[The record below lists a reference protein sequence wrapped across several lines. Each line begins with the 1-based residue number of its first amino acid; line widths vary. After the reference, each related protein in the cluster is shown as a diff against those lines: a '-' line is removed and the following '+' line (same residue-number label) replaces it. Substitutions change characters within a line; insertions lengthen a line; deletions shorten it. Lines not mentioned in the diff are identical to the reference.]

1 MGSAG
6 RGLSLYHVDL
16 PELETTRWL
25 NISNIAI
32 VAIKKGDILLSELE
46 RELSEIFC
54 KDWPWQIRELI
65 SSNFLARFPPH
76 RKACDIKNLPSIN
89 LRKEGVQME
98 VVECIGDIEHFSELA

>member
-54 KDWPWQIRELI
+54 KD
-65 SSNFLARFPPH
+65 
-76 RKACDIKNLPSIN
+76 
-89 LRKEGVQME
+89 
-98 VVECIGDIEHFSELA
+98 